1 MFRNLKLVQK
11 LWFGFG
17 TIILLIIVITVF
29 SHQQIGFLVDE
40 SETAINDIP
49 IHNAILEVQ
58 YLATKGHLYFEE
70 IMAGDAHESV
80 EEVYRL
86 WDEAISYCDI
96 VLEGGRKNNRTYR
109 PFRHSTGR
117 AKITEMRESLVTM
130 IDAGKQRY
138 ANKETGGIGTSAD
151 QSFDASYERVMALAE
166 EAKNIAT
173 ELTQI
178 SQERLQATYSRD
190 EIMLYLMAFGCI
202 AVGVIVS
209 VYVARTVSRPVG
221 MAAELIQQ
229 EGINTVFNHQTKDE
243 IGQLIASFDS
253 FLQSFRQTLHDL
265 SEASAVVS
273 SASKQ
278 ISTGADAISRN
289 AQEQADESESASIA
303 IETMTKTVY
312 EISHSAVNTKD
323 MALQAQSNA
332 HHGEQIIEETVA
344 GMNRIG
350 AMVKQSAEVIN
361 SLSDASGKIGK
372 VLNIIDD
379 ITRQINLIALN
390 ASIEATKAGEH
401 GKGFAIVSEEIK
413 KLAERTA
420 HSTTEISDI
429 VTRIQ
434 SNVTEAV
441 TMMNKSQD
449 ETNEGIGLAQQAKSS
464 LDEISNTFQNVTQ
477 MVSQIAVASKEQSV
491 TSDHIALSV
500 KSVNNATQQIA
511 SGIQQIAQS
520 AGHLN
525 ELTTRLQ
532 ELIRRF
538 NLKDRA

>member
-1 MFRNLKLVQK
+1 MFKNLKLIQK
-11 LWFGFG
+11 LWIGFG
-17 TIILLIIVITVF
+17 TIILLILVISIF
-29 SHQQIGFLVDE
+29 SYQQFGFLVEE

-49 IHNAILEVQ
+49 IHNAISEVQ

-80 EEVYRL
+80 EEVYRV
-86 WDEAISYCDI
+86 WEEAISYCNI
-96 VLEGGRKNNRTYR
+96 ILEGGRKNNRTYKS
-109 PFRHSTGR
+109 FRHATGR
-117 AKITEMRESLVTM
+117 GKITEMRDALNAM
-130 IDAGKQRY
+130 IEAGKQRY
-138 ANKETGGIGTSAD
+138 ANKESSGIGSNAD
-151 QSFDASYERVMALAE
+151 QNFDAAYERVMALAE
-166 EAKNIAT
+166 EAKIVAT

-178 SQERLQATYSRD
+178 SQERLESTYERD
-190 EIMLYLMAFGCI
+190 EILIYAMAGVCI
-202 AVGVIVS
+202 VLGIVISVS
-209 VYVARTVSRPVG
+209 VARTVSRPVG
-221 MAAELIQQ
+221 EAAQLIQL
-229 EGINTVFNHQTKDE
+229 EGINTVFKNQTNDE
-243 IGQLIASFDS
+243 IGQLIRSFDS

-265 SEASAVVS
+265 SEASSVVS
-273 SASKQ
+273 SASKE

-289 AQEQADESESASIA
+289 AQQQADESESASIA

-323 MALQAQSNA
+323 MALQAQSSA

-350 AMVKQSAEVIN
+350 VMVKQSAEVIN

-420 HSTTEISDI
+420 HSTTEINEI
-429 VTRIQ
+429 ITRIQ
-434 SNVTEAV
+434 ANVNEAV

-464 LDEISNTFQNVTQ
+464 LDDISNTFQNVTQ

-511 SGIQQIAQS
+511 VGIQQIAQS

-538 NLKDRA
+538 NLKDRS